1 MPSNTFDLTEIQ
13 DRLITLKEAL
23 SNKLVTISRTDRNEY
38 SKVVALIEQID
49 VSIINL
55 NNLRIKQENEKL
67 KNTKNIAI
75 TAAQQNA
82 ILKILLQQQKSAETI
97 LADVTASRT
106 NKKRMVEINTYY
118 NDSYRDLNSLLLYI
132 IIIVSVLLILGILKY
147 KKILPAPIDKFLNI
161 PVIAIIIIGSLLIIS
176 KIYDMSIRDNINYK
190 EYNFPWLPPEKAG
203 ESIWEYNKKHAGIDW
218 EKNHLLDS
226 LGVACIGQSCCDSNS
241 GTVWK
246 EDEKICVKKN

>member
-1 MPSNTFDLTEIQ
+1 MGGNTIDLTEIQ
-13 DRLITLKEAL
+13 NRLEILKAAL
-23 SNKLVTISRTDRNEY
+23 TSKLANLRGGDY
-38 SKVVALIEQID
+38 SKTTALIREINT
-49 VSIINL
+49 SISNL
-55 NNLRIKQENEKL
+55 NTMQVQQQEVKL
-67 KNTKNIAI
+67 QNTSAAAI
-75 TAAQQNA
+75 TATQQNA

-147 KKILPAPIDKFLNI
+147 KKILPEYIDKFLNI
-161 PVIAIIIIGSLLIIS
+161 PVIAIIIVGSLFLIS
-176 KIYDMSIRDNINYK
+176 KIFDMTIRDNMNYK
-190 EYNFPWLPPEKAG
+190 EYRFPWLPPEKAG

-226 LGVACIGQSCCDSNS
+226 LGVACIGQSCCDSTS
-241 GTVWK
+241 GTIWK
-246 EDEKICVKKN
+246 EDKKMCVKKN